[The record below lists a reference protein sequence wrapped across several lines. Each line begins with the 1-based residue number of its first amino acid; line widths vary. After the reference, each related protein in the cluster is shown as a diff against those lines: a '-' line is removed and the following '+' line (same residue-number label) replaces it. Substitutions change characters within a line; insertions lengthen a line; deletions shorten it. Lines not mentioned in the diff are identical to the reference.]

1 MLNLT
6 KREGLSEEEK
16 IKLLIQYR
24 ESGDKKIKNKII
36 LEFMPM
42 ALNLASKLSDG
53 DADLLMDM
61 YQESFLIIDK
71 FLDMYEINRSN
82 LNTFIYATLYM
93 TLKEY
98 KKNYKSIVKY
108 KKKQSQFMK
117 ENNILMNYSSLELMS
132 EVAFLKDSED
142 IVVKYFDL
150 IMKNFNSKRVRNLL
164 KEIVDEDEFNKLYDY
179 WIRNNSKK
187 NKKWMV

>member
-1 MLNLT
+1 MLDLT

-42 ALNLASKLSDG
+42 AMNLASKLSDG

-71 FLDMYEINRSN
+71 FLDIYEIGRSS
-82 LNTFIYATLYM
+82 LNTFIYTTLYM
-93 TLKEY
+93 TLKKY
-98 KKNYKSIVKY
+98 KRNYKSIVKY
-108 KKKQSQFMK
+108 IDRHSKFMK
-117 ENNILMNYSSLELMS
+117 DNNILINYSSIELMN
-132 EVAFLKDSED
+132 EVDFLKDSED

-164 KEIVDEDEFNKLYDY
+164 KEIVGEDEFNKLYDY

-187 NKKWMV
+187 NKK